1 MEQLFTSRWHRNQ
14 YSLRDMLSNE
24 LLRTVRPGNKTG
36 ITMTRDRY
44 NAIKQFILQTLDQEA
59 GLTINKLLTKGYL
72 RFYPSLGE
80 TTGWYLYQV
89 KLDLEARGLIKLDEI
104 PKGSK
109 KKVIKKV
116 PDRIKVNNKVKL
128 KFIELF
134 HASPLIIQSPGRI
147 NLIGEHT
154 DYNNGF
160 VMPAAIDK
168 GIQFAMAPSKDKVSI
183 IYSIKYDQ
191 FLRID
196 RLKLDKISTPAWGN
210 YFLGILYQFKSRGMD
225 VKPFNCVFGGD
236 LPTGAGLSS
245 SAAIECGFAFGLNE
259 LNSLNLDKFEMI
271 LIAQWAEHNYV
282 GVKCGVMD
290 QFTSM
295 LGRQGQVILL
305 DCQWLSY
312 IYHPLDLKD
321 YHLVLC
327 NSNVKHSL
335 ASSEY
340 NTRRMECEE
349 GVRILKQNHP
359 SVKSLRDVSLEMLE
373 INKAL
378 LPRNIFSRCQYV
390 VLENERVTRGGED
403 IKAGRL
409 VAFGRKM
416 FETHEGLSL
425 LYNVSCPELDFLVT
439 TAGRCHGVIGSRMMG
454 GGFGGCTLNIVH
466 QLHLGEF
473 LFEIKNGYKSSYK
486 KELIPYVVKT
496 ANGTSV
502 IENPF

>member
-1 MEQLFTSRWHRNQ
+1 
-14 YSLRDMLSNE
+14 MLSNE
-24 LLRTVRPGNKTG
+24 LLRTIRPGNKTG

-44 NAIKQFILQTLDQEA
+44 NAIKEFILKTLDQEA
-59 GLTINKLLTKGYL
+59 ELTFNKLLTKGHL

-89 KLDLEARGLIKLDEI
+89 KLDLEARGLIKVDEI
-104 PKGSK
+104 SKGSK

-116 PDRIKVNNKVKL
+116 RQNKLWREPALIPDRIKVNDKVKL
-128 KFIELF
+128 KFMELF

-183 IYSIKYDQ
+183 IYSIKYDE
-191 FLRID
+191 FLSID
-196 RLKLDKISTPAWGN
+196 HLKLDKISTPAWGN
-210 YFLGILYQFKSRGMD
+210 YFLGILHQFKLRGMD
-225 VKPFNCVFGGD
+225 VEPFNCVLGGD

-259 LNSLNLDKFEMI
+259 LNSFNLDKFEMI

-282 GVKCGVMD
+282 GVQCGVMD

-295 LGRQGQVILL
+295 LGRQGHVILL
-305 DCQWLSY
+305 DCQWLSH
-312 IYHPLDLKD
+312 IYHPLDLKN

-327 NSNVKHSL
+327 DSNVKHSL

-340 NTRRMECEE
+340 NTRKMECEE

-378 LPRNIFSRCQYV
+378 LPGNIFSRCQYV

-409 VAFGRKM
+409 IAFGRKM

-425 LYNVSCPELDFLVT
+425 LYDVSCPELDFLVT
-439 TAGRCHGVIGSRMMG
+439 TASKCRGVIGSRMMG

-466 QLHLGEF
+466 QLHLDEF
-473 LFEIKNGYKSSYK
+473 LFEMKNAYKSSHK
-486 KELIPYVVKT
+486 KELITYVVKT
-496 ANGTSV
+496 ADGTSV